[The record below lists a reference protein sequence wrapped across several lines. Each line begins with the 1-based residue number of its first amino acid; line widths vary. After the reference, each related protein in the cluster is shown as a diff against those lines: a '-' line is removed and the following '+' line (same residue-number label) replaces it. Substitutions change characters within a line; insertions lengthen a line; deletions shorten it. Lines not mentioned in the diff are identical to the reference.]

1 MFQIS
6 RRSASA
12 VNDSLTQLRTNTIAS
27 VWLTQL
33 NVAEVVRAASSA
45 IDVPPKL
52 DGRAAN
58 CCADCRL

>member
-12 VNDSLTQLRTNTIAS
+12 VNDFLTQLRTNTNAS

-33 NVAEVVRAASSA
+33 GVAEIVRAASSA
-45 IDVPPKL
+45 IDIPL
-52 DGRAAN
+52 DWMAELPTVAAI
-58 CCADCRL
+58 AD